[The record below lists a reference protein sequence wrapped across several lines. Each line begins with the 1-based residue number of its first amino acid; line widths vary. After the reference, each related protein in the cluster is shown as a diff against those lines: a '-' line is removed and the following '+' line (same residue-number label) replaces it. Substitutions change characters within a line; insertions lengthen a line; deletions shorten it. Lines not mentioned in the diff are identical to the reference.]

1 MESQHVSIFALFMF
15 ETITKG
21 FVIGLLVSLPMGPI
35 NILTIQ
41 RTLNRGRWHGLVS
54 GVGAMLSDIT
64 YATITLLG
72 LVYVSGFLDVY
83 ESELFLF
90 GSVIL
95 ILFGFSVYRSNPLKG
110 WQPDN
115 LPNESRYLKDFVS
128 AFLLTFSNATIILAL
143 VGLYTRFSFNPI
155 LEGTSSLIVGLISF
169 STAALLWWFMFT
181 TLVYR
186 LRKRFRRSGLVILNR
201 VVGTIF
207 VVIGII
213 GIIKTLTSVA

>member
-1 MESQHVSIFALFMF
+1 MESQHVTIFALFMF

>member
-1 MESQHVSIFALFMF
+1 ML

-21 FVIGLLVSLPMGPI
+21 FIIGLLVSSPMGPI

-64 YATITLLG
+64 YATITMLG
-72 LVYVSGFLDVY
+72 LSFVSGFMNDY
-83 ESELFLF
+83 ESELLLF
-90 GSVIL
+90 GSIIL
-95 ILFGFSVYRSNPLKG
+95 ILFGFGVYRSNPLKG

-115 LPNESRYLKDFVS
+115 LPTESRYFKDFIS
-128 AFLLTFSNATIILAL
+128 TFLLTFSNATIILAL

-155 LEGTSSLIVGLISF
+155 LEGTASLIVALISF
-169 STAALLWWFMFT
+169 SIAALLWWFILT
-181 TLVYR
+181 TLVSR
-186 LRKRFRRSGLVILNR
+186 LRKRFKRKGLVILNR

-207 VVIGII
+207 IVIGVA
-213 GIIKTLTSVA
+213 GIIQTLTSVA

>member
-1 MESQHVSIFALFMF
+1 MSIFALFMF